1 MNKAVQDTRLRA
13 ALDKALGL
21 VQHKRR
27 VMLQELPD
35 QEEARQRV
43 SDLRRYSVDNAGA
56 LLQAFEAK
64 LQEGGITVHWAAD
77 ALDAAEVLL
86 DIAKRHGVTSAVFAK
101 SMLAE
106 ELEIEH
112 ALKTTGVEVFQTDL
126 GERVVQLAGQKP
138 SHITAPCLHMSAA
151 MIGQLFHD
159 KLGIPYTED
168 ATELTLAARVDLR
181 KAFFAAGLGVSG
193 ANLGIA
199 ESGTIVLVEN
209 EGNIRMT
216 TLMPP
221 VLVSFMGIEKVVP
234 DLESAHSVLNL
245 LAKNAT
251 GQRLPGYVSFI
262 TPDWPGDGLPIE
274 RHVVL
279 VDAGRTRI
287 FGDGGHR
294 SLLWC
299 IRCGACQNT
308 CPVYGRVGGH
318 AYGHTYSGP
327 IGACLAPL
335 LSPSDDNEKLPFA
348 SSLCGACGEVC
359 PAKIPLPAHL
369 LRLRATKVAKGRG
382 TPLVQRLGFRV
393 WRFFMQSTFAYNL
406 SLFFHRLGQA
416 LLPGLVHA
424 IAGRLGWHSRRRI
437 PRVGKSFRAQWKK
450 SRRSS

>member
-1 MNKAVQDTRLRA
+1 MGSAVHYPQLRA

-21 VQHKRR
+21 VQHKRE
-27 VMLQELPD
+27 VILGELPSV
-35 QEEARQRV
+35 EEARQRL
-43 SDLRRYSVDNAGA
+43 SDVRRYGVDNAGA
-56 LLQAFEAK
+56 LLQQFEAQ
-64 LQEGGITVHWAAD
+64 LQDGGVTVHWAAD
-77 ALDAAEVLL
+77 SEDAAAVLL
-86 DIAKRHGVTSAVFAK
+86 EIAKRRQITTSVFAK

-106 ELEIEH
+106 ELELEH
-112 ALKTTGVEVFQTDL
+112 TLRATGVEVFQTDL
-126 GERVVQLAGQKP
+126 GERVVQLAGQRP

-168 ATELTLAARVDLR
+168 AVQLTMAAREDLR
-181 KAFFAAGLGVSG
+181 QAFFAAGLGVTG

-209 EGNIRMT
+209 EGNIRMA

-221 VLVSFMGIEKVVP
+221 VLVTFMGIEKVVP
-234 DLESAHSVLNL
+234 DLESAHTVLNL

-251 GQRLPGYVSFI
+251 GQRLPGYVSFL
-262 TPDWPGDGLPIE
+262 TPDWPGDGQPIE
-274 RHVVL
+274 RHVVM
-279 VDAGRTRI
+279 VDAGRTAI
-287 FGDGGHR
+287 YNDGAQR

-299 IRCGACQNT
+299 IRCGACQNV

-318 AYGHTYSGP
+318 AYGHAYSGP

-335 LSPSDDNEKLPFA
+335 LSPGPDTEKLPFA

-359 PAKIPLPAHL
+359 PAKIPLPRHL
-369 LRLRATKVAKGRG
+369 LHLRAAKVARRRG
-382 TPLVQRLGFRV
+382 TPLMERLGFRI
-393 WRFFMQSTFAYNL
+393 WRFFMQSLFAYKL

-416 LLPGLVHA
+416 LVPGLVHA

-437 PRVGKSFRAQWKK
+437 PKVGKSFRALWKK
-450 SRRSS
+450 GRRPQ